1 MHARPNTSSDP
12 SPKPGLLSPQFPLE
26 VPERAPRRG
35 RVWSRELAFCGC
47 KDGHACT
54 SADTR
59 AACLM
64 PNSLISK
71 PRARPRPFAAPRK
84 VKGQW
89 TWRHCD
95 ACGLGGVQLHQDGHA
110 ATAES
115 ALLRPLTSARRSPE
129 RHVRLGTQAS
139 RRLRRAGPQDSL
151 VLRRSRQR
159 LPRATGTAPRPQGRP
174 LFTTRHRPPHQA
186 VDGSWKHPG
195 AGPRAISAF
204 RGDGRDCGALPT
216 WRQRGP
222 RPPADTRAGVEPGTG
237 QQTQGPRRG
246 SCQPEPVPGSASQR
260 DSASS
265 LNL

>member
-1 MHARPNTSSDP
+1 M
-12 SPKPGLLSPQFPLE
+12 
-26 VPERAPRRG
+26 
-35 RVWSRELAFCGC
+35 WSRELAFCGC

-139 RRLRRAGPQDSL
+139 RRLRRAGPRDSL